1 MIEENESLSNLYLNS
16 LNEIHLCKKEM
27 NDKRVKYIKTSLI
40 LFIISIITLIFSI
53 VSFYFQN
60 IE

>member
-1 MIEENESLSNLYLNS
+1 MMIEDEPLSNLYFSS

-27 NDKRVKYIKTSLI
+27 NDKRVKYIKASLI
-40 LFIISIITLIFSI
+40 LFIISIITLTFTV

-60 IE
+60 ME